1 MIFAKYKG
9 PTETGE
15 SLTLGKIYIG
25 VPDMDDDDTV
35 DFGFFDI
42 EDDAGKKVRAT
53 VADGKF
59 EYLSQVY
66 AVVVGEPIV
75 QAKMAKFGDVI
86 EIDAIA
92 GDKEFVRV
100 RRDGCWNTSNFEIL
114 DKTTLYPD
122 MTVLALKTGLWV
134 RVSMVNESMW
144 ISTGA
149 EFRSPLGFRFAVSDG
164 SILVKPCVICVN
176 DEGQSLT
183 KGKRYYLSH
192 TLTGATTFYTVVND
206 AGQESEYLAERFKFV

>member
-9 PTETGE
+9 PAAGE
-15 SLTLGKIYIG
+15 SLTVGKIYIG

-42 EDDAGKKVRAT
+42 EDDAGNKVRAT

-66 AVVVGEPIV
+66 AVVVGEPMV
-75 QAKMAKFGDVI
+75 QAKMAKLGDVV

-92 GDKEFVRV
+92 GDKQFVRI
-100 RRDGCWNTSNFEIL
+100 RGDGCWNASNFEIL

-122 MTVLALKTGLWV
+122 MTVLDLFTGLWV

-149 EFRSPLGFRFAVSDG
+149 EFRSPTGFQFAVSDG
-164 SILVKPCVICVN
+164 SILVMPCVVCV
-176 DEGQSLT
+176 DDAGQSLT
-183 KGKRYYLSH
+183 KGRRYYLTQTSA
-192 TLTGATTFYTVVND
+192 GAATFYTVVND
-206 AGQESEYLAERFKFV
+206 SGQRSEYLAERFKFV